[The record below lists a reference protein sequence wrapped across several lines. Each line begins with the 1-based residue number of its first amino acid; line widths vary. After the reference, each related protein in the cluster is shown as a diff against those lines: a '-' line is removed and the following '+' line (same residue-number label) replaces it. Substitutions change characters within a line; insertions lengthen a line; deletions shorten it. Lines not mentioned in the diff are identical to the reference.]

1 MKRIKNFRSNE
12 EGQGIVEFA
21 LVLPIFIM
29 FLLGI
34 MEFGWM
40 FNAQI
45 TTTSAAREG
54 ARTRAIMGITTDP
67 AKILVFDGAA
77 EEVVK
82 QAALPT
88 ISGENIQATFLNVT
102 ENSINGVFIQCD
114 VEAVVKPLIG
124 FYIRGDKTL
133 TAKATFRVE

>member
-34 MEFGWM
+34 IEFGWM

-67 AKILVFDGAA
+67 VKVLSFDTAA
-77 EEVVK
+77 EEVVR
-82 QAALPT
+82 QSALPT
-88 ISGENIQATFLNVT
+88 IPEDKIEATFINIT

-114 VEAVVKPLIG
+114 VEAVVKPLVG
-124 FYIRGDKTL
+124 FFIRGDQIL
-133 TAKATFRVE
+133 TATATFRVE